1 MRFCSAQCSLAL
13 SGGQLGLGG
22 LAAQPRPV
30 VDDFYRHVPGGV
42 IEKDHSGTP
51 WT

>member
-22 LAAQPRPV
+22 LAAQLGVEFRPTRQ
-30 VDDFYRHVPGGV
+30 FA
-42 IEKDHSGTP
+42 
-51 WT
+51 